1 MKTGTAQIPMRFA
14 LSDDP
19 ALEAATLALSGR
31 AKRHAS
37 QFASI
42 ELRAQ
47 RSPFSRIA
55 PLGYLLS
62 GVLAISLVL
71 VLWFL

>member
-1 MKTGTAQIPMRFA
+1 MMRFA

-19 ALEAATLALSGR
+19 ALQAATLALSGR

-42 ELRAQ
+42 ELRA
-47 RSPFSRIA
+47 RSSPLSRIA

-62 GVLAISLVL
+62 GLSAVALVL
-71 VLWFL
+71 ILWFL

>member
-47 RSPFSRIA
+47 RSPLSRIA

-62 GVLAISLVL
+62 GLLAISLVL

>member
-1 MKTGTAQIPMRFA
+1 MRFA

-42 ELRAQ
+42 ELRA
-47 RSPFSRIA
+47 RTSPLSQIA

-62 GVLAISLVL
+62 GLSALTLVL